1 LRLSRRCGG
10 DNAALVYGASKVC
23 CWHAEVAGLRHGS
36 PRCESVLLPG
46 RLCDVT
52 AAGLHATFR
61 VFGSLLTVLPNPP
74 ARSFE
79 DEGNDGGF
87 LAPSELNPKVV
98 EVYRGVGSLMSRY
111 TSGKVPKAF
120 KVIPNL
126 KNWEEIL
133 YLTEPEMWSPHAV
146 YQATKMFVSNLNSR
160 MAQRFLALVLL
171 PHVRNDIQEN
181 KRLHF
186 ALFQSLKKATFKA
199 GAFYKGIL
207 LPLCSAGDCTLREA
221 VIITS
226 VIRRSSIPVLHSAA
240 AVLRIAE
247 MPYSGVNS
255 FFTRVLL
262 DKRYSL
268 PYRVIDALVDHFV
281 SFTREERQLPVV
293 WHQALLCFV
302 QRYKSEIRR
311 EDKDTIRSLC
321 KVQNHYLITPEVF
334 RELEASKSR
343 GEKSMEVEPAQN
355 LFSGLIKGKENP
367 RDIAELIMMD
377 E

>member
-1 LRLSRRCGG
+1 
-10 DNAALVYGASKVC
+10 
-23 CWHAEVAGLRHGS
+23 
-36 PRCESVLLPG
+36 
-46 RLCDVT
+46 
-52 AAGLHATFR
+52 
-61 VFGSLLTVLPNPP
+61 
-74 ARSFE
+74 
-79 DEGNDGGF
+79 
-87 LAPSELNPKVV
+87 
-98 EVYRGVGSLMSRY
+98 M
-111 TSGKVPKAF
+111 PKAF

-133 YLTEPEMWSPHAV
+133 YLTEPELWSPHAV

-171 PHVRNDIQEN
+171 PHVRNDIEEN

-186 ALFQSLKKATFKA
+186 ALFQALKKATFKA

-255 FFTRVLL
+255 FFIRVLL

-311 EDKDTIRSLC
+311 EDKDTIRNLC

-334 RELEASKSR
+334 RELEASRSR
-343 GEKSMEVEPAQN
+343 GEKSMEVDTGVAQN
-355 LFSGLIKGKENP
+355 LFGGLIKGKENP
-367 RDIAELIMMD
+367 RDCAELIMMD
-377 E
+377 DD

>member
-1 LRLSRRCGG
+1 MDHHAVSRRFCRG
-10 DNAALVYGASKVC
+10 ALVTSRRPISVRHFTFLAGHSLPCRPASAC
-23 CWHAEVAGLRHGS
+23 
-36 PRCESVLLPG
+36 
-46 RLCDVT
+46 
-52 AAGLHATFR
+52 
-61 VFGSLLTVLPNPP
+61 
-74 ARSFE
+74 SFE
-79 DEGNDGGF
+79 DGGNDGGF

-207 LPLCSAGDCTLREA
+207 LPLCSSGDCTLREA

-255 FFTRVLL
+255 FFIRVLL

-311 EDKDTIRSLC
+311 EDKDTIRGLC

-343 GEKSMEVEPAQN
+343 GEKSMEVEAAQN

>member
-1 LRLSRRCGG
+1 
-10 DNAALVYGASKVC
+10 
-23 CWHAEVAGLRHGS
+23 LRHERIELSCFWVAFFCLGALQQHDATS
-36 PRCESVLLPG
+36 PNSCR
-46 RLCDVT
+46 
-52 AAGLHATFR
+52 
-61 VFGSLLTVLPNPP
+61 
-74 ARSFE
+74 FE
-79 DEGNDGGF
+79 DTDGF
-87 LAPSELNPKVV
+87 IAPSELNPKVI
-98 EVYRGVGSLMSRY
+98 EVYRGVGQLMTRY

-133 YLTEPEMWSPHAV
+133 YLTEPEFWSPHAV

-171 PHVRNDIQEN
+171 PHVRSDIENN

-186 ALFQSLKKATFKA
+186 ALFQALKKATFKA

-207 LPLCSAGDCTLREA
+207 LPLCSSGDCTLREA

-255 FFTRVLL
+255 FFIRVLL
-262 DKRYSL
+262 DKRYAL

-281 SFTREERQLPVV
+281 SFSREERQLPVV

-302 QRYKSEIRR
+302 QRYKAEIRK
-311 EDKDTIRSLC
+311 EDKDSIRALC
-321 KVQNHYLITPEVF
+321 KIQHHYLITPEVL

-343 GEKSMEVEPAQN
+343 GEKSMEVDIAQN
-355 LFSGLIKGKENP
+355 MFSNMKGSENP
-367 RDIAELIMMD
+367 RDLAPMILLD
-377 E
+377 D

>member
-1 LRLSRRCGG
+1 MCTVP
-10 DNAALVYGASKVC
+10 AAS
-23 CWHAEVAGLRHGS
+23 VAGLPKWRAAKRITTRSGS
-36 PRCESVLLPG
+36 IRSLR
-46 RLCDVT
+46 RLCGAMAID
-52 AAGLHATFR
+52 LWATFLS
-61 VFGSLLTVLPNPP
+61 FGLVAYLTCPP
-74 ARSFE
+74 CLFVCSF
-79 DEGNDGGF
+79 DDGDNDDGF

-171 PHVRNDIQEN
+171 PHVRNDIEEN

-207 LPLCSAGDCTLREA
+207 LPLCAAGDCTLREA

-240 AVLRIAE
+240 AMLRIAE

-255 FFTRVLL
+255 FFIRVLL

-302 QRYKSEIRR
+302 QRYKAEIRR
-311 EDKDTIRSLC
+311 EDKDAIRNLC

-343 GEKSMEVEPAQN
+343 GEKSMEVETAQN

-367 RDIAELIMMD
+367 RDIADLIMMD
-377 E
+377 D